1 MNVSNK
7 NSKIT
12 SAASKYEYISYE
24 LIWKK
29 DYVFYV
35 LNQWTKKFTF
45 ISIALFSTS
54 CL

>member
-29 DYVFYV
+29 DY
-35 LNQWTKKFTF
+35 LDTSQELDQEKKGKPEDH
-45 ISIALFSTS
+45 FSN
-54 CL
+54 